1 MNFAV
6 FMCSFFLHSFG
17 MFIMSPNLK
26 MIYAV
31 VNTHKLLIVEQNET
45 LKMFRY
51 TLQRETWDKR
61 AGSRCTRPQMQQSLK
76 S

>member
-1 MNFAV
+1 MNFLV

-31 VNTHKLLIVEQNET
+31 LNPHKLLIVE
-45 LKMFRY
+45 
-51 TLQRETWDKR
+51 
-61 AGSRCTRPQMQQSLK
+61 
-76 S
+76 